1 MVLQSFKDKLDESID
16 RIDQA
21 TDQSLL
27 KKIKNLKEIRVST
40 DIELKSIAEKTKIS
54 MKNLKSIESLSFEK
68 LPSEPWRNSFISQY
82 CDFIENFNNE
92 KDQKMTGGIFY
103 SIGYISTKIKNFGNT
118 SNFKNPTYA
127 FSKELLDGSNLA
139 KKEFEISKKNK
150 AKRKLISPS
159 TKKTKVVKKKKKI
172 AKKKAIKKKK

>member
-40 DIELKSIAEKTKIS
+40 DIVLKSIAEKTKIS

-82 CDFIENFNNE
+82 CDFIENFNSEN
-92 KDQKMTGGIFY
+92 D
-103 SIGYISTKIKNFGNT
+103 
-118 SNFKNPTYA
+118 
-127 FSKELLDGSNLA
+127 
-139 KKEFEISKKNK
+139 
-150 AKRKLISPS
+150 
-159 TKKTKVVKKKKKI
+159 
-172 AKKKAIKKKK
+172 

>member
-1 MVLQSFKDKLDESID
+1 MVLQSFKDRLDESIG

-92 KDQKMTGGIFY
+92 KD
-103 SIGYISTKIKNFGNT
+103 
-118 SNFKNPTYA
+118 
-127 FSKELLDGSNLA
+127 
-139 KKEFEISKKNK
+139 
-150 AKRKLISPS
+150 
-159 TKKTKVVKKKKKI
+159 
-172 AKKKAIKKKK
+172 

>member
-82 CDFIENFNNE
+82 CDFIEKFNKE
-92 KDQKMTGGIFY
+92 KD
-103 SIGYISTKIKNFGNT
+103 
-118 SNFKNPTYA
+118 
-127 FSKELLDGSNLA
+127 
-139 KKEFEISKKNK
+139 
-150 AKRKLISPS
+150 
-159 TKKTKVVKKKKKI
+159 
-172 AKKKAIKKKK
+172 